1 MRCKLSLFSAI
12 ATSVSLLLIVPPT
25 MANTVKRSLQDSQH
39 SWQIDSWQISQL
51 PQTAALIY
59 VAPNANPNG
68 DGTPNKPY
76 SSITQAISSNP
87 TAGTVIQLQKGI
99 YGQETGEV
107 FPLRVPTGVILRGDP
122 SSKGANTIIR
132 GGGKFVSTS
141 FASQNVAIVPNS
153 DVRIEGITVTN
164 PSTRGT
170 AIWIETGKRV
180 VIVNNN
186 LSNSNREG
194 LFLTGTADAS
204 VSENIFK
211 NNGANGL
218 SAVGSSTGD
227 IKNNLFEKT
236 GFGLAIGQRSRVNI
250 IDNKVLNNTDGIV
263 ISNLSSPIL
272 RNNLITDNKR
282 SGIVILKDRQG
293 YPTPDLG
300 TDSNLGNNTFRNNL
314 GKDIS
319 NSSGVTQ
326 VAVGNKLDPK
336 KIAGNIAFV
345 GATPTAPLIAT
356 NIPATPVPVNISPP
370 VVTSPPVTDSANSN
384 TVDSVEITRSP
395 ESVPPVFQPPAKPPV
410 VLAPPKVSQNTS
422 VQSLP
427 NAAAP
432 TTTSPK
438 TPTSIFVPNTAPSP
452 PPAITPQPVVSV
464 PTKPVSPVPVT
475 TPAQSNPSQIAAAP
489 TTTVTDIEPQA
500 IAYNPQLAAIVPPPA
515 NENYPYLVIIP
526 SADRQALN
534 LVRSAV
540 PIARIIPSRFG
551 DIIFVQGYPDRD
563 RAEVLKVIVRSGVG
577 LDARVIHQNSL

>member
-12 ATSVSLLLIVPPT
+12 ATSVSLLAIAPPT
-25 MANTVKRSLQDSQH
+25 IANTVKRSLQESPH
-39 SWQIDSWQISQL
+39 FGQINSWQISQL

-68 DGTPNKPY
+68 DGSPNKPY
-76 SSITQAISSNP
+76 ASITQAIAANP
-87 TAGTVIQLQKGI
+87 TVGTVIQLQQGV

-107 FPLRVPTGVILRGDP
+107 FPLRIPTGVILRGDP

-164 PSTRGT
+164 PNTRGT

-180 VIVNNN
+180 LIANNN

-218 SAVGSSTGD
+218 SAVGSSTGE

-250 IDNKVLNNTDGIV
+250 IDNRVLNNTDGIV
-263 ISNLSSPIL
+263 ISNLSAPTL

-282 SGIVILKDRQG
+282 SGLVILKDRQG

-300 TDSNLGNNTFRNNL
+300 TDNSLGNNTFRNNL

-345 GATPTAPLIAT
+345 GATPTAPLVAT
-356 NIPATPVPVNISPP
+356 NAPTSPAPVNVSPP
-370 VVTSPPVTDSANSN
+370 VVNSPPVPSSPKPN

-395 ESVPPVFQPPAKPPV
+395 EPVPPVFQSPAKPPV
-410 VLAPPKVSQNTS
+410 VLAPPKVSPNTS

-427 NAAAP
+427 SAAVPTATAP
-432 TTTSPK
+432 RPT
-438 TPTSIFVPNTAPSP
+438 TSIFIPSTTP
-452 PPAITPQPVVSV
+452 SKPPASPKPVMPV
-464 PTKPVSPVPVT
+464 PTKPVSPAPVI
-475 TPAQSNPSQIAAAP
+475 TPPQSNPSQVAAANSA
-489 TTTVTDIEPQA
+489 TVAEVIPQA
-500 IAYNPQLAAIVPPPA
+500 IPYNPQLAAIVPPPA

-540 PIARIIPSRFG
+540 PIAKIIPSRFG